1 MSFPFYHQLDA
12 MDCGPTCLRMIA
24 EHYGRRYTLQ
34 QLRQLSHI
42 DREGVSMRGIIVA
55 AESIGMR
62 ALPVKLP
69 FEKNSAEAVSFFDA
83 PCPAILHW
91 NQNHFV
97 VVFKTS
103 GKFIWIA
110 DPARGKVKMT
120 HNEFQRHWCSDDGHG
135 VAILLETTPEFFA
148 QEGEKLNRDGFGFLL
163 RYLQPYRRL
172 IWQLML
178 GLLVAGIIQFLFPFL
193 TQSIVDIGIENQD
206 LNFIW
211 LILLAQLMLFTGQ
224 VVVKFLQNWIL
235 LHIGTRVNVSLVSD
249 FLVKMME
256 QPIQFFDA
264 KMTGDLLQRIGD
276 HKRIEQFLTVSML
289 NILFSTFTLLV
300 FGVVL
305 AIYHLTIF
313 SIFLTASILYLAW
326 IIVFLKKRKDADYLK
341 FRALSENQSALI
353 ELIQGMQEI
362 KLQNSEHKRR
372 YGWVHIQSKLFKAN
386 IRSLSVTQWQD
397 AGAQFIT
404 QLKDIFIT
412 IVAAAAVI
420 EGELTLGMML
430 AIMFIL
436 GQLNVPL
443 QQIVTFVREAQDA
456 RISLERLTEIHTKD
470 PSEPES
476 KSEASSHAP
485 LIEQT
490 FQGDFFI
497 DALSFRYNELSDYV
511 LKDISLIIPQ
521 GKVTAI
527 VGTSGSGKTT
537 LVKLLLGFYQPNEG
551 SIKVGTLHLKN
562 IPPSVWRAQCGAVLQ
577 DGFIFSDTIA
587 SNIAESEG
595 EWDKIDTN
603 RLLKAVKTS
612 HIQSFIENLPLRYN
626 TMVGAKGNGLSQGQK
641 QRLLIA
647 RAVYKEPDYLFFDEA
662 TNALDAHTEKIITGN
677 LNQFF
682 QGKTV
687 IIVAH
692 RLSTVKNADQIIVL
706 DKGQIVEKGTHEE
719 LTSLKGAYFTL
730 VKEQLELGA

>member
-1 MSFPFYHQLDA
+1 MPFPFYQQLDT
-12 MDCGPTCLRMIA
+12 MDCGPSCVRMIA
-24 EHYGRRYTLQ
+24 EHYGRHYTLQ
-34 QLRQLSHI
+34 QLRQRSHI
-42 DREGVSMRGIIVA
+42 DREGVSARGIVMA
-55 AESIGMR
+55 AESIGFR
-62 ALPVKLP
+62 AIPVKIP
-69 FEKNSAEAVSFFDA
+69 FETTDDA
-83 PCPAILHW
+83 PDIFQVPLPAIVHW
-91 NQNHFV
+91 EQSHFV
-97 VVFKTS
+97 VVFKIS
-103 GKFIWIA
+103 EKYIWIA
-110 DPARGKVKMT
+110 DPKVGKTKIT
-120 HNEFQRHWCSDDGHG
+120 HTEFKRKWCSDAGLG
-135 VAILLETTPEFFA
+135 IAILLETTPEFFA
-148 QEGEKLNRDGFGFLL
+148 YEGEKINRKGFGFLL
-163 RYLQPYRRL
+163 RYLQPYRKL
-172 IWQLML
+172 IWQLLL
-178 GLLVAGIIQFLFPFL
+178 GLLVAGIIQFLLPFL

-211 LILLAQLMLFTGQ
+211 LILFGQLMLFIGQ
-224 VVVKFLQNWIL
+224 VIVRFLQSWIL

-249 FLVKMME
+249 FLVKLMD

-289 NILFSTFTLLV
+289 NILFSVFTLVV

-305 AIYHLTIF
+305 AVYSSVIFTIF
-313 SIFLTASILYLAW
+313 LVASLLYLFW
-326 IIVFLKKRKDADYLK
+326 IMVFLKKRKEVDHLK
-341 FRALSENQSALI
+341 FQALSENQSALI

-362 KLQNSEHKRR
+362 KLQNSERKRR
-372 YGWVHIQSKLFKAN
+372 YGWVHIQSKLFRAN
-386 IRSLSVTQWQD
+386 IKSLSVTQWQD
-397 AGAQFIT
+397 AGTQFIT

-412 IVAAAAVI
+412 IVAATAVI

-456 RISLERLTEIHTKD
+456 RISLERLTEIHAED
-470 PSEPES
+470 PKEEDE
-476 KSEASSHAP
+476 KSINVNHH
-485 LIEQT
+485 LMIEQT
-490 FQGDFFI
+490 HTGNFFI
-497 DALSFRYNELSDYV
+497 ENLSFRYNELSDFV
-511 LKDISLIIPQ
+511 LKNIDLEIPE

-537 LVKLLLGFYQPNEG
+537 LVKLLLGFYEPNEG
-551 SIKVGTLHLKN
+551 SIKIGSTKLKN
-562 IPPSVWRAQCGAVLQ
+562 IPPSDWRSQCGAVMQ

-595 EWDKIDTN
+595 EWDKIEKT
-603 RLLKAVKTS
+603 RLLKSVQTA

-682 QGKTV
+682 KGKTV
-687 IIVAH
+687 VIVAH
-692 RLSTVKNADQIIVL
+692 RLSTVKNADQIVVL
-706 DKGQIVEKGTHEE
+706 EKGQIVEKGTHEE
-719 LTSLKGAYFTL
+719 LTALKGAYYNL

>member
-1 MSFPFYHQLDA
+1 MRFPFYQQLDA
-12 MDCGPTCLRMIA
+12 MDCGPTCLRMVS

-34 QLRQLSHI
+34 QLRQKSHI

-55 AESIGMR
+55 AESIGLR
-62 ALPVKLP
+62 ALPVKIP
-69 FEKNSAEAVSFFDA
+69 FEKTDPEAVSFFDA
-83 PCPAILHW
+83 PLPAVVHW
-91 NQNHFV
+91 DQNHFV
-97 VVFKTS
+97 VVFKIT
-103 GKFIWIA
+103 KKHIWIA
-110 DPARGKVKMT
+110 DPGRGKVKMGYA
-120 HNEFQRHWCSDDGHG
+120 EFQRHWVSDVGQG
-135 VAILLETTPEFFA
+135 VAILFETTPEFFA
-148 QEGEKLNRDGFGFLL
+148 QEGEKVNRSGFGFLL
-163 RYLQPYRRL
+163 RYLRPYRRL
-172 IWQLML
+172 IWQLLL
-178 GLLVAGIIQFLFPFL
+178 GLLVAGVIQFLFPFL

-206 LNFIW
+206 LHFIW
-211 LILLAQLMLFTGQ
+211 LILLGQLMLFIGQ
-224 VVVKFLQNWIL
+224 VIVKFLQSWIL

-249 FLVKMME
+249 FLVKLMD

-276 HKRIEQFLTVSML
+276 HKRIEQFLTVSIL
-289 NILFSTFTLLV
+289 NILFSSFTLIV

-305 AIYHLTIF
+305 AVYSTAIF
-313 SIFLTASILYLAW
+313 SIFLVASLLYLLW
-326 IIVFLKKRKDADYLK
+326 IIIFLKKRKDADYLK

-362 KLQNSEHKRR
+362 KLQNSERKRR
-372 YGWVHIQSKLFKAN
+372 YGWVHIQSKLFRAN
-386 IRSLSVTQWQD
+386 IKSLSVTQWQD

-404 QLKDIFIT
+404 QIKDIFIT
-412 IVAAAAVI
+412 IIAAAAVI
-420 EGELTLGMML
+420 EGQLTLGMML

-456 RISLERLTEIHTKD
+456 RISLERLTEIHAEEKD
-470 PSEPES
+470 DDES
-476 KSEASSHAP
+476 MVAANQRV
-485 LIEQT
+485 LIEQSYK
-490 FQGDFFI
+490 GNFFI
-497 DALSFRYNELSDYV
+497 DYLSFRYNELSDFV
-511 LKDISLIIPQ
+511 LKDINLVIPE

-537 LVKLLLGFYQPNEG
+537 LVKLLLGFYEPNKG
-551 SIKVGTLHLKN
+551 TIKVGTTQLKN
-562 IPPSVWRAQCGAVLQ
+562 IPPATWRAQCGAVMQ
-577 DGFIFSDTIA
+577 DGFVFSDTIA

-595 EWDKIDTN
+595 EWDKIDKT
-603 RLLKAVKTS
+603 RLLKAVQTA
-612 HIQSFIENLPLRYN
+612 HIQPFIENLPLGYN

-647 RAVYKEPDYLFFDEA
+647 RAVYKEPEYLFFDEA

-682 QGKTV
+682 KGKTV
-687 IIVAH
+687 VVVAH

-706 DKGQIVEKGTHEE
+706 EKGQVVEKGTHEE
-719 LTSLKGAYFTL
+719 LTALKGAYYTL